1 MEYHRCNILLPEYLY
16 NQLYSF
22 TKHCV
27 EESEIAKAIGEN
39 SIKLLNVCTNNAW
52 SKTSQLRLNFCVE
65 NLYRSQTHFGNLNK
79 QPTSQRRITVVSTL
93 WINGETTLI
102 RLWKW
107 NKIQNRIFR
116 VAQNWYNVAVQ
127 RWSNVKSTLHNVNA
141 TVFQRCAISFQRC
154 YNITLH
160 NYITLQY

>member
-1 MEYHRCNILLPEYLY
+1 MEYHRCNILLPGYLY

-39 SIKLLNVCTNNAW
+39 SIKLLNVYTNNAW

-65 NLYRSQTHFGNLNK
+65 NLYRNQTHFGNLNK

-93 WINGETTLI
+93 WINIQIMLI

-107 NKIQNRIFR
+107 YKIRRRIFN
-116 VAQNWYNVAVQ
+116 VAQRWKNVGV
-127 RWSNVKSTLHNVNA
+127 RHGNKVETTLIQLYLDVVSACPQH
-141 TVFQRCAISFQRC
+141 
-154 YNITLH
+154 
-160 NYITLQY
+160 